1 MTFSSPR
8 SVHWHWCG
16 AILLILVS
24 GTLVSAQTLK
34 TPDGHPDL
42 QGMWLNDTATPLER
56 LKDWADK
63 ATLTDA
69 EAREYEK
76 RYQLDR
82 TVALTRDTPEFELD
96 VAGDL
101 DTYVPGRLLPG
112 NRTSIVTDPK
122 DGRIPAL
129 AADAQRRLKEQAE
142 RQNGH
147 YADGPENFTFAER
160 CLQVANTSS
169 PPMMPAFYNNNIQIV
184 QTRDYVLIVSE
195 MIHDVRI
202 VPLDGR
208 AHLPA
213 GVGQWKGHSVGHWD
227 RDTLV
232 VDTTNF
238 TDKTT
243 FRGSGP
249 GLHVIERFS
258 LAGSNTLKYQF
269 TVEDPGA
276 FATSWSGESQMRRT
290 DDRMFE
296 YACHEANQSLT
307 NTLRGARFSEKEK
320 GSEKTP

>member
-1 MTFSSPR
+1 
-8 SVHWHWCG
+8 
-16 AILLILVS
+16 
-24 GTLVSAQTLK
+24 
-34 TPDGHPDL
+34 
-42 QGMWLNDTATPLER
+42 MWLNDTATPLER
-56 LKDWADK
+56 LRDWADK
-63 ATLTDA
+63 ATLTDS
-69 EAREYEK
+69 EAQEYEK

-82 TVALTRDTPEFELD
+82 TAALTRDTPEFELD

-112 NRTSIVTDPK
+112 NRTSIITDPT
-122 DGRIPAL
+122 DGRVPAL
-129 AADAQRRLKEQAE
+129 TTEAQGRLKEQVE

-147 YADGPENFTFAER
+147 YAEGPENFTFPER

-184 QTRDYVLIVSE
+184 QTRDYVVLVSE

-202 VPLDGR
+202 IPLDGR
-208 AHLPA
+208 AHLPS
-213 GVGQWKGHSVGHWD
+213 GMGMWKGHSIGHWD

-238 TDKTT
+238 TGKTT

-258 LAGSNTLKYQF
+258 LTDANTLKYQF
-269 TVEDPGA
+269 TVDDPGA
-276 FATSWSGESQMRRT
+276 FARSWSGESQMTRT

-296 YACHEANQSLT
+296 FACHEANQSLT

-320 GSEKTP
+320 GTEKTP